1 MVDHRSHIFSSC
13 IVSHKISSGPAFIF
27 KILLLFFFS
36 FVCILPTAPSIDF
49 LCANH
54 DYPTVLSLLDFCGLS
69 FYPDPALNGVF
80 VDPTDT

>member
-1 MVDHRSHIFSSC
+1 MVDHRSHILSSC
-13 IVSHKISSGPAFIF
+13 IVSHKISSVPAFTFQNFFIIF
-27 KILLLFFFS
+27 INFL
-36 FVCILPTAPSIDF
+36 CILPTAPSIDF

-69 FYPDPALNGVF
+69 FYPDPSLNGVF